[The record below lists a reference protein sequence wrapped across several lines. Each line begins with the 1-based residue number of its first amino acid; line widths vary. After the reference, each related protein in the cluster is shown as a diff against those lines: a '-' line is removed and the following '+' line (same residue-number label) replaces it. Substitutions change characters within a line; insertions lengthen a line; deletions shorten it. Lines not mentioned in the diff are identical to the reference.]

1 MYGSS
6 VGSNEFNSQLNV
18 FGRFNRKDKDGVDG
32 KNQNNN
38 NNKNSNSASTSN
50 KAKVKVD
57 RNGTPLLM
65 VGNYTQNTTR
75 QRAQSARRVRQA
87 SLRNRPTSS
96 SSLKTKKRHPSSATH
111 GNTHI
116 QNALAVVN
124 QIHQKTSAVRNE
136 SKNLFAL

>member
-6 VGSNEFNSQLNV
+6 FGSNEFNSQLNV

-38 NNKNSNSASTSN
+38 NTIKIVIVRVLII

-65 VGNYTQNTTR
+65 VGNYTQNTRATR

-87 SLRNRPTSS
+87 SI
-96 SSLKTKKRHPSSATH
+96 KFE
-111 GNTHI
+111 I
-116 QNALAVVN
+116 
-124 QIHQKTSAVRNE
+124 
-136 SKNLFAL
+136 